1 METLNKYAKRAVE
14 SNTINSCTD
23 ITGFGLMGHCY
34 EMAKGSNT
42 TFVLDSASMPILKG
56 AIDYA
61 NMGLIPKGCYDNK
74 KFVGNNYKLENEVDE
89 ALLNVMFNPETSGGL
104 LITVPENEVDD
115 ILEKL
120 KDIPTRFAVIGKV
133 IEKKEKYLIVE

>member
-1 METLNKYAKRAVE
+1 
-14 SNTINSCTD
+14 
-23 ITGFGLMGHCY
+23 
-34 EMAKGSNT
+34 
-42 TFVLDSASMPILKG
+42 MPILKG
-56 AIDYA
+56 AVDYA

>member
-1 METLNKYAKRAVE
+1 
-14 SNTINSCTD
+14 
-23 ITGFGLMGHCY
+23 MGHCY

-42 TFVLDSASMPILKG
+42 TLILDSSNLPVLKG

-74 KFVGNNYKLENEVDE
+74 NFVGNNYNVENDIDE

-104 LITVPENEVDD
+104 LITVPENEVKD
-115 ILEKL
+115 ILDNL
-120 KDIPTRFAVIGKV
+120 KDIPTRFAVVGKV
-133 IEKKEKYLIVE
+133 VEKIEKYLTVI